1 MGQFTMDRKNS
12 VYDPSIYDVVKQN
25 IKLPDGLLYRGK
37 YSGQAKERPQ
47 MNPQDDE
54 RYRGNNRRPG
64 STFNS
69 TRLPLK

>member
-47 MNPQDDE
+47 MNPQDDDKGST
-54 RYRGNNRRPG
+54 RKSR